1 MPHHI
6 DFDIFRALLLLGILR
21 FCVRYYGWRTGLL
34 ARRSLL
40 FGLLSL
46 FFAALLGFAE
56 RARELEA
63 LQIRLC
69 ASINDPSC
77 VLNLCKSLVQASP
90 MPILIKLHAL
100 LLVRNHHDPV
110 PQQLDLSLQ
119 VLVFLNCS
127 GQVRLHRL
135 NYSVSWCR

>member
-1 MPHHI
+1 M
-6 DFDIFRALLLLGILR
+6 
-21 FCVRYYGWRTGLL
+21 RYYGWRTGLL

-40 FGLLSL
+40 FDLQSL
-46 FFAALLGFAE
+46 FFAPFLGFAE

-69 ASINDPSC
+69 ASIYDPCC
-77 VLNLCKSLVQASP
+77 VLNLCKPLIQASP

-100 LLVRNHHDPV
+100 LLVRNHQDPV

-119 VLVFLNCS
+119 VHVFLNCC
-127 GQVRLHRL
+127 GQVCLHRL
-135 NYSVSWCR
+135 NYSGSWRR